1 MSAVDGGRKGT
12 VVVGVDGSAVSRHA
26 LAFAAD
32 EGRRHGALLRIV
44 GVDDTTEDAWL
55 IAHGGPGY
63 LYQERRDAFESMA
76 REAVRET
83 LLEAADSDA
92 VTVEIVAGSPADAL
106 VRAATDA
113 DLLVVGSRGH
123 GGFTGLLLGS
133 VSQQCVQH
141 ARCPVTVVPLPPAA
155 RHPHAQA
162 DQADHEAPIAPLY

>member
-12 VVVGVDGSAVSRHA
+12 VVVGVDGSAASRHA

-32 EGRRHGALLRIV
+32 EARRHGALLRIV

-83 LLEAADSDA
+83 LPEAADSDA
-92 VTVEIVAGSPADAL
+92 VTVEIVAGSPAERWSARRRTRTCWSSAPA
-106 VRAATDA
+106 VTAA
-113 DLLVVGSRGH
+113 S
-123 GGFTGLLLGS
+123 
-133 VSQQCVQH
+133 
-141 ARCPVTVVPLPPAA
+141 PACCSG
-155 RHPHAQA
+155 R
-162 DQADHEAPIAPLY
+162 